1 MTMTGLSSRIRS
13 TRGAAVRR
21 LALIV
26 FAVAFTTF
34 QLCGLAGIRINAS
47 PSLPIGVY
55 RTTSDPGDR
64 LIEFCPAEPFASL
77 AISRGY
83 RDRGTCRDGATPL
96 MKPVVA
102 RPGDTVDLSEQGIA
116 VNGRLL
122 PNTAPLRV
130 DTHGRPLVPW
140 PFGRYQVQP
149 RTVWVASSHHPRS
162 FDSRYFGPIPVGSI
176 RDHVRPVLTAW

>member
-1 MTMTGLSSRIRS
+1 MTMTGLFGRIRS
-13 TRGAAVRR
+13 TRRAAVQR

-55 RTTSDPGDR
+55 RTTSDPADR

-83 RDRGTCRDGATPL
+83 RDRGACRDGATPL
-96 MKPVVA
+96 MKPIIA
-102 RPGDTVDLSEQGIA
+102 RAGDTVDVSEQGIT
-116 VNGRLL
+116 VNGKLL
-122 PNTAPLRV
+122 QNTAPLRV

-140 PFGRYQVQP
+140 PFGRNQVQP
-149 RTVWVASSHHPRS
+149 GTVWVASSHHPRS
-162 FDSRYFGPIPVGSI
+162 FDSRYFGPIPVSSI